1 MRPVS
6 LIFSFRHP
14 GKYAFTA
21 LAGAVESQADLS
33 SVALHFPRRFE
44 DLAATTRA
52 RPHLHAAAGDS
63 LP

>member
-21 LAGAVESQADLS
+21 LAGAVESQADLC

-44 DLAATTRA
+44 DLATRA
-52 RPHLHAAAGDS
+52 RPPLHAAAGDS